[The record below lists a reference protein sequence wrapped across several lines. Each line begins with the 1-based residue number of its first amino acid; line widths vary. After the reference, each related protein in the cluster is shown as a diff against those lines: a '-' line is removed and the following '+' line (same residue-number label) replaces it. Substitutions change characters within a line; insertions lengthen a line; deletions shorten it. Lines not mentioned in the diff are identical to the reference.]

1 MKFNQLS
8 NREEIERLRPRAGR
22 GAAACSSA
30 WALCLF
36 LIGIVCGF
44 SIAVWKNT
52 NPITNLSARSGL
64 ALEQILPP
72 ESFSEVENAKSLL
85 TALSIRCITDV
96 QSRQVALGPLRTSSL
111 GSNSRQLEQW
121 LRIASDLEKSRVDFL
136 GTSEE
141 MRITAELLA
150 VLERTACADRWLN
163 VYLNYVYQHPTSE
176 LAGRLVNEAA
186 AEAVTTQREAELARA
201 LEHVSSIPLEFP
213 GKQAIQ
219 VASARLKPGILL
231 ANSDARKQASVHR
244 KSILFAPGSET
255 SCPSVN

>member
-8 NREEIERLRPRAGR
+8 SREEIEKLERRAGR
-22 GAAACSSA
+22 RAVVCSSG

-52 NPITNLSARSGL
+52 NPTTKLSARSGL
-64 ALEQILPP
+64 SLEQLLPP

-85 TALSIRCITDV
+85 TALSIQCVTDV
-96 QSRQVALGPLRTSSL
+96 QSRQIVLRPVKTSTSR
-111 GSNSRQLEQW
+111 SNRKLLEQW
-121 LRIASDLEKSRVDFL
+121 LRIASDLEKSRLDFL

-150 VLERTACADRWLN
+150 VLERAGCADRWLN
-163 VYLNYVYQHPTSE
+163 VYLNYLYQHPTSE
-176 LAGRLVNEAA
+176 LAGHLVNEAA
-186 AEAVTTQREAELARA
+186 AEAVITQREAELARA
-201 LEHVSSIPLEFP
+201 FEHVSTIPLEFP

-219 VASARLKPGILL
+219 LAGVRLKPANLL
-231 ANSDARKQASVHR
+231 ANSDARKSPALNR
-244 KSILFAPGSET
+244 ESISFAPGSET
-255 SCPSVN
+255 SRSSVN

>member
-8 NREEIERLRPRAGR
+8 SREEIEKLVQRAGR
-22 GAAACSSA
+22 QALPCSSG

-52 NPITNLSARSGL
+52 NPTTKLSARSGL
-64 ALEQILPP
+64 ILEQLLSP

-85 TALSIRCITDV
+85 TALSIRCVTDV
-96 QSRQVALGPLRTSSL
+96 QSRQIALTPIKNSSS
-111 GSNSRQLEQW
+111 GSNSKLLEQW
-121 LRIASDLEKSRVDFL
+121 LRIASDLEKSRLDFL

-141 MRITAELLA
+141 KRITAELLA
-150 VLERTACADRWLN
+150 VLQRADCPDRWLT
-163 VYLNYVYQHPTSE
+163 VYLNYLYQHPTSE
-176 LAGRLVNEAA
+176 LAGSLVNEAA

-201 LEHVSSIPLEFP
+201 FEHVSTIPLEFP

-219 VASARLKPGILL
+219 LAGVRLKPANLL
-231 ANSDARKQASVHR
+231 ANSDTRIPAALNR
-244 KSILFAPGSET
+244 KSISSDSET
-255 SCPSVN
+255 SPASVN